1 VNNLP
6 DYHFL
11 PGPLWLITVLHILT
25 LTLHFVAMNFVF
37 GGIVILLLGKF
48 NDKWNHPVVQQFVK
62 LLPIG
67 MAATVTLG
75 VAPLLFLQ
83 VVYPQQTYS
92 SAIVSGWFFLMIIAV
107 VIAVYYFLY
116 GATFTKKVAKLPALL
131 TVALV
136 GLLYVSFVYSNVFS
150 LTEKP
155 DLVQR
160 LYAQNQAGVLL
171 NPEVGSWIWR
181 WLHMVLGAVTVG
193 GFFVGLLGRKSDDA
207 FAAGKTFFLW
217 GMIAT
222 MIVGFMYLLSMLDII
237 KAFMQSS
244 AVWWLTISIVLSL
257 GSLHFFFK
265 KKFLPAGLMLFV
277 SLLGMVTIRHI
288 VRLLHLEGHFDPS
301 TIAINPQ
308 WGVFAMFLI
317 CFVLALGLVWYM
329 LKIFFG
335 KQTA

>member
-1 VNNLP
+1 MNNLP

-11 PGPLWLITVLHILT
+11 PAPLWLITVLHILT
-25 LTLHFVAMNFVF
+25 LALHFVAMNFVF
-37 GGIVILLLGKF
+37 GGVVILLLGKF
-48 NDKWNHPVVQQFVK
+48 HDKWNHPVVQEFIK

-67 MAATVTLG
+67 MAATVTIG

-92 SAIVSGWFFLMIIAV
+92 AAIVSGWFFLMIIAV

-116 GATFTKKVAKLPALL
+116 GASFTNKVRKLPALL
-131 TVALV
+131 TVALI

-150 LTEKP
+150 LAEHP
-155 DLVQR
+155 DLYHQ
-160 LYAQNQAGVLL
+160 LYAKNQAGVLL
-171 NPEVGSWIWR
+171 NPNVGSWIWR
-181 WLHMVLGAVTVG
+181 WLHMLLGAVTVG
-193 GFFVGLLGRKSDDA
+193 GFFIGLLGRKSDDA
-207 FAAGKTFFLW
+207 FATGKTFFLW

-237 KAFMQSS
+237 KPFMQSS
-244 AVWWLTISIVLSL
+244 AVWFLTVSIVLSL

-265 KKFLPAGLMLFV
+265 KNFWVSGGMLFV
-277 SLLGMVTIRHI
+277 SMLGMVTIRHI

-301 TIAINPQ
+301 TIAINSQ

-329 LKIFFG
+329 LKIFFA